1 MVNNNLVGGWPTP
14 LKNMKVSWEYDSQ
27 YMGNKMFQTTN
38 QMIYS
43 RPWILGMKYDYIWE
57 IVCMKFSMI
66 RYWDVDTFIIL
77 HLYRDCIG
85 TWDDHGD
92 QKSAQP
98 MGFYLGKTKCVS
110 GSNHWIPMIWWDHNG
125 NTWWAMKLVGCCE
138 SEVGRSRWIYIIY
151 LYSSVLSG
159 DTNQVLQLI
168 PRLIYLAVISKG
180 LSLLTWSKIHSN
192 TYRHFKEHL
201 KWKSQQ

>member
-1 MVNNNLVGGWPTP
+1 
-14 LKNMKVSWEYDSQ
+14 
-27 YMGNKMFQTTN
+27 MGT
-38 QMIYS
+38 
-43 RPWILGMKYDYIWE
+43 E
-57 IVCMKFSMI
+57 
-66 RYWDVDTFIIL
+66 
-77 HLYRDCIG
+77 
-85 TWDDHGD
+85 
-92 QKSAQP
+92 KSAQP

-180 LSLLTWSKIHSN
+180 LSLLTWSKIHAN

-201 KWKSQQ
+201 KWKSQQYLIAGKKLFMFIWVGLIPMRRNVQKKWGNPQVVFIIPKCRKGGFSHPRFHVYDIGSTT